1 MGTAVPPYYQLPNY
15 PITRHITNVLHSPL
29 VLLTAVPYN
38 PFMAFETGSQ
48 VGQYIIEEKL
58 GQGGMATVYKAR
70 HQRLDRLV
78 AIKVLHPAFKD
89 DESFLRRFT
98 REAQVVA
105 RLEHPNIVPVY
116 DFAEF
121 EGHPY
126 LVMRYVDGETLKDAE
141 SRGQLSLTEINRI
154 AQGVAAALDYAHG
167 QGVLHRD
174 VKPSNILL
182 TKGGGV
188 YMADFGLARM
198 TQAGESTMSQDMIM
212 GTPQYISPEQAK
224 GVKELDG
231 RTDVYSFGI
240 VVYEMLTGQVPFQ
253 SDTGYSIIHA
263 QIFDPPPNPSSIND
277 KISPQMEAVLLKAL
291 SKEPAGRYAT
301 AGEFQ
306 TAFKQAASD
315 MPSDIA
321 PAGAAV
327 LPDSTEGL
335 TKVADTAA
343 PPLPDLADAPGSEL
357 ATAAAKEP
365 GEKKKRP
372 YGKLIIGIGV
382 ILALCLA
389 GGLAA
394 AILNDSGD
402 DTAPPPGTAEPA
414 PPDVNQPPP
423 GNGRPGL
430 PPAGDL
436 ILPES
441 IRPPEELLPLVEANP
456 DDPQLRLELAAAY
469 AQAGDMDQARAI
481 MRALIRPVRTPAG
494 IFALSSRI
502 MEQGRYEIAV
512 PVLEEGLSKFPDD
525 IELQQMLM
533 MAYIFNEQSGRR
545 VEEYLNKLAERP
557 HSPATTT
564 IGEAYI
570 LYDQDNIEEAFAT
583 LEDYL
588 NSDQLEFPEHILF
601 MMGELLWDANENEA
615 ALELFQAAME
625 QQPAPWL
632 ADLIEENIME
642 LEQNQ

>member
-1 MGTAVPPYYQLPNY
+1 
-15 PITRHITNVLHSPL
+15 
-29 VLLTAVPYN
+29 
-38 PFMAFETGSQ
+38 MAFETGSQ

-70 HQRLDRLV
+70 HQRLDRHV

-154 AQGVAAALDYAHG
+154 AQAVADALDYAHR

-277 KISPQMEAVLLKAL
+277 KIS
-291 SKEPAGRYAT
+291 
-301 AGEFQ
+301 
-306 TAFKQAASD
+306 
-315 MPSDIA
+315 
-321 PAGAAV
+321 
-327 LPDSTEGL
+327 
-335 TKVADTAA
+335 
-343 PPLPDLADAPGSEL
+343 
-357 ATAAAKEP
+357 
-365 GEKKKRP
+365 
-372 YGKLIIGIGV
+372 
-382 ILALCLA
+382 
-389 GGLAA
+389 
-394 AILNDSGD
+394 
-402 DTAPPPGTAEPA
+402 
-414 PPDVNQPPP
+414 
-423 GNGRPGL
+423 
-430 PPAGDL
+430 
-436 ILPES
+436 
-441 IRPPEELLPLVEANP
+441 
-456 DDPQLRLELAAAY
+456 
-469 AQAGDMDQARAI
+469 
-481 MRALIRPVRTPAG
+481 
-494 IFALSSRI
+494 
-502 MEQGRYEIAV
+502 
-512 PVLEEGLSKFPDD
+512 
-525 IELQQMLM
+525 
-533 MAYIFNEQSGRR
+533 
-545 VEEYLNKLAERP
+545 
-557 HSPATTT
+557 
-564 IGEAYI
+564 
-570 LYDQDNIEEAFAT
+570 
-583 LEDYL
+583 
-588 NSDQLEFPEHILF
+588 
-601 MMGELLWDANENEA
+601 
-615 ALELFQAAME
+615 
-625 QQPAPWL
+625 
-632 ADLIEENIME
+632 
-642 LEQNQ
+642 

>member
-1 MGTAVPPYYQLPNY
+1 
-15 PITRHITNVLHSPL
+15 
-29 VLLTAVPYN
+29 
-38 PFMAFETGSQ
+38 MAFETGSQ
-48 VGQYIIEEKL
+48 VGQYVIEEKL

-231 RTDVYSFGI
+231 RTDIYSFGI

-263 QIFDPPPNPSSIND
+263 QIFDPPPNPSSLND
-277 KISPQMEAVLLKAL
+277 KISPQMEAVLLQVL
-291 SKEPAGRYAT
+291 SKEPEDRYAT
-301 AGEFQ
+301 AGEFY
-306 TAFKQAASD
+306 TAFKQAVD
-315 MPSDIA
+315 EMPSDIA

-335 TKVADTAA
+335 TKVADTAV
-343 PPLPDLADAPGSEL
+343 PPLPDLSDAPSSEI
-357 ATAAAKEP
+357 TPAAAEPAKE
-365 GEKKKRP
+365 KRS
-372 YGKLIIGIGV
+372 YGKIIIGIGV
-382 ILALCLA
+382 FMALCLI
-389 GGLAA
+389 GGLIIAS
-394 AILNDSGD
+394 LNDSNNNTPATE
-402 DTAPPPGTAEPA
+402 TAATTPPER
-414 PPDVNQPPP
+414 DQPPP
-423 GNGRPGL
+423 ADGRPEL
-430 PPAGDL
+430 PANGDL

-441 IRPPEELLPLVEANP
+441 IRPLEELIPLVEANP
-456 DDPQLRLELAAAY
+456 KDPQLRLELAAAY
-469 AQAGDMDQARAI
+469 AQEGDYDQARNQI
-481 MRALIRPVRTPAG
+481 RDLIRPMRTPFG
-494 IFALSSRI
+494 VIALSNRLL
-502 MEQGRYEIAV
+502 EKGQYEMAI
-512 PVLEEGLSKFPDD
+512 PILEEGLAKFPDEID
-525 IELQQMLM
+525 LQQMLLM
-533 MAYIFNEQSGRR
+533 GYILNQISYRR
-545 VEEYLNKLAERP
+545 VSEYLDTLNNRP
-557 HSPATTT
+557 HSPATTAM
-564 IGEAYI
+564 GEAYI
-570 LYDQDNIEEAFAT
+570 LYDQGNLGEAFNR
-583 LEDYL
+583 LDSYL
-588 NSDQLEFPEHILF
+588 NSDQIDFPDQVMF
-601 MMGELLWDANENEA
+601 MMAFLLREAGENEA
-615 ALELFQAAME
+615 ALEFLHGAME
-625 QQPAPWL
+625 QQPPPWL
-632 ADLIEENIME
+632 ATLIEKNIIE

>member
-1 MGTAVPPYYQLPNY
+1 
-15 PITRHITNVLHSPL
+15 
-29 VLLTAVPYN
+29 
-38 PFMAFETGSQ
+38 
-48 VGQYIIEEKL
+48 
-58 GQGGMATVYKAR
+58 MATVYKAR
-70 HQRLDRLV
+70 HQKLDRYV
-78 AIKVLHPAFKD
+78 AVKVLHPAFKE

-141 SRGQLSLTEINRI
+141 NRGQLSLVEINRV
-154 AQGVAAALDYAHG
+154 AQAVAAALDYAHG

-253 SDTGYSIIHA
+253 SDTGYSIIHS

-277 KISPQMEAVLLKAL
+277 KISPQMEAVLLKVL
-291 SKEPAGRYAT
+291 SKEPEDRYAT
-301 AGEFQ
+301 AGAFY
-306 TAFKQAASD
+306 TAFKQAANE

-321 PAGAAV
+321 PVGAAV

-335 TKVADTAA
+335 TKVADTDA
-343 PPLPDLADAPGSEL
+343 PPLPDLTDAPAREV
-357 ATAAAKEP
+357 TAVAKEP
-365 GEKKKRP
+365 VEKKKRP
-372 YGKLIIGIGV
+372 YGKLVIGIGI
-382 ILALCLA
+382 ILALCLV
-389 GGLAA
+389 GGLAV
-394 AILNDSGD
+394 AILNDGGAEPTS
-402 DTAPPPGTAEPA
+402 APPNTAEPA
-414 PPDVNQPPP
+414 PPEVDQPLPRD
-423 GNGRPGL
+423 GRPGL
-430 PPAGDL
+430 LPAGDL

-441 IRPPEELLPLVEANP
+441 VRPLDELLPLVEANP

-469 AQAGDMDQARAI
+469 AQADDIDQARAI
-481 MRALIRPVRTPAG
+481 LRELIRPVRTPIG
-494 IFALSSRI
+494 IIALSGRL
-502 MEQGRYEIAV
+502 MEQGHYEMAV

-525 IELQQMLM
+525 IDLQQMLM
-533 MAYIFNEQSGRR
+533 MAYIFNQQSNRR
-545 VEEYLNKLAERP
+545 VNEYLGMLAERS
-557 HSPATTT
+557 HNPATTT

-570 LYDQDNIEEAFAT
+570 LYDQGNIGDAFT
-583 LEDYL
+583 KLEDYL
-588 NSDQLEFPEHILF
+588 NSSDQVDFPDQILF
-601 MMGELLWDANENEA
+601 MMGVLLQEVGENEA
-615 ALELFQAAME
+615 ALELFHGAME
-625 QQPAPWL
+625 QQPPPWL
-632 ADLIEENIME
+632 ATLIEENIIE
-642 LEQNQ
+642 LEQDQ